1 MLKSKLLIP
10 AVLLSALLP
19 NAAWAQPRAQ
29 AMVAVHV
36 VHRDLN
42 LQSSAGV
49 RQLDR
54 RIASAI
60 AEVCPDIATGS
71 MLRQRV
77 VSQCRTAKRA
87 EIAGQREAVLA
98 DASHRNVKLA
108 ATRPAR

>member
-10 AVLLSALLP
+10 AVLLSVLLP
-19 NAAWAQPRAQ
+19 TTASAQVPAQ
-29 AMVAVHV
+29 ITVHV

-42 LQSSAGV
+42 LQSPAGV

-54 RIASAI
+54 RIAWAI
-60 AEVCPDIATGS
+60 AAACPDIATGS

-77 VSQCRTAKRA
+77 VSQCRTATRA
-87 EIAGQREAVLA
+87 EIAGQRDAVLA
-98 DASHRNVKLA
+98 AAGRRNVALA